1 MTYRRNGEKKGF
13 RIVKRSNYDKEKK
26 EKMERKK
33 CGKPQFFRKV
43 KFNAIL
49 HCATVLQIKTRWV
62 SRYLY

>member
-1 MTYRRNGEKKGF
+1 MEKRKALGLLKGVIKT
-13 RIVKRSNYDKEKK
+13 REKK

>member
-1 MTYRRNGEKKGF
+1 MEKRKASGLLKGVIKTRKKKRKNG
-13 RIVKRSNYDKEKK
+13 
-26 EKMERKK
+26 RKK